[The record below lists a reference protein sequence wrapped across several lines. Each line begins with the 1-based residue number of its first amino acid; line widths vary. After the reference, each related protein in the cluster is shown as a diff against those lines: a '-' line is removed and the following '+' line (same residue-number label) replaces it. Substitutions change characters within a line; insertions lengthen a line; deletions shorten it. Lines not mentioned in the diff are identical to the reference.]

1 MKKILFPLMV
11 LIAVILLE
19 GCTSGK
25 QAYQKGNYDE
35 AVLKAISRL
44 RKNPN
49 SKKASQTLMES
60 YPLTISWHQD
70 NILRAKQSND
80 DFKWERVVREYQ
92 QVNNLYSQLNRCPA
106 CLRLV
111 INPVHYVAELN
122 DAN

>member
-60 YPLTISWHQD
+60 DPLTISWHQD

-80 DFKWERVVREYQ
+80 DLFSDTDSDDDNNTTREKKGTEKDDIQ
-92 QVNNLYSQLNRCPA
+92 KS
-106 CLRLV
+106 
-111 INPVHYVAELN
+111 INQKEKVLFSMT
-122 DAN
+122 DR